1 VVSEQ
6 GPDLGLFLDIF
17 HALENIGAPFMII
30 GAFAAIVYSTSRVT
44 YDTGV
49 AVKLEEKHTSRL

>member
-6 GPDLGLFLDIF
+6 GPDLGLFLDVL
-17 HALENIGAPFMII
+17 HTLENIGDPFMII

-44 YDTGV
+44 YDAGV
-49 AVKLEEKHTSRL
+49 VVKLEEKHI